1 MQSTAPPGRQS
12 RGEWET
18 RARILQNMKSC
29 RLSAPRSHEFQRRRV
44 PGGSGG
50 AAGGPGRPRPPRT
63 WLPSEFTAAARARC
77 NFPWPI
83 VDF

>member
-29 RLSAPRSHEFQRRRV
+29 GLSAPRSHEFPSLTAPFNGAARRRLRRH
-44 PGGSGG
+44 GAGA
-50 AAGGPGRPRPPRT
+50 AAGGPAVNPP
-63 WLPSEFTAAARARC
+63 EHAA
-77 NFPWPI
+77 
-83 VDF
+83 

>member
-29 RLSAPRSHEFQRRRV
+29 GLSAPRSHEFPSLTAGAEPAAA
-44 PGGSGG
+44 PGG
-50 AAGGPGRPRPPRT
+50 PP
-63 WLPSEFTAAARARC
+63 
-77 NFPWPI
+77 
-83 VDF
+83 

>member
-29 RLSAPRSHEFQRRRV
+29 GLSAPRSHEFPSLTAPRGAGSAGAEPAPP
-44 PGGSGG
+44 PGG
-50 AAGGPGRPRPPRT
+50 PP
-63 WLPSEFTAAARARC
+63 
-77 NFPWPI
+77 
-83 VDF
+83 